1 MNKFI
6 NFLDF
11 KDSFDNNNGTRLY
24 TCHLTDII
32 NGTNKHKHN
41 YKRLNH
47 KLLKTKA
54 APSPIARAR
63 AEDILLAA
71 PGASVGAVVSA
82 ASVPAVVVTG
92 GGTSVDPADDQSPL
106 QRGVSQLQK

>member
-1 MNKFI
+1 MTN
-6 NFLDF
+6 
-11 KDSFDNNNGTRLY
+11 
-24 TCHLTDII
+24 II

-47 KLLKTKA
+47 KLLNTKA
-54 APSPIARAR
+54 APTPKVIAR

-71 PGASVGAVVSA
+71 PGASVGASVGAVVSA
-82 ASVPAVVVTG
+82 AGVPAVVVIG

-106 QRGVSQLQK
+106 QREVSQLQNCVV